1 MATRELGTPTK
12 ADLKDIK
19 ELSEFLIMDSH
30 DLTIVKDKLME
41 VWALG
46 HNQGYADAYTEMEE
60 N

>member
-30 DLTIVKDKLME
+30 DLSIIKEKLLE
-41 VWALG
+41 VWAMG
-46 HNQGYADAYTEMEE
+46 HNQGYEDAYAEQE
-60 N
+60 NN